1 MTTFDVDALQQNL
14 TYQSSFIFTLYAAKL
29 IDAPTAKQA
38 LIQVNKLRALNK
50 IQIAARGIEQQINHI
65 ADDLDETRLE
75 ILKLY
80 ENSCWD

>member
-1 MTTFDVDALQQNL
+1 MARYTEAQKQ
-14 TYQSSFIFTLYAAKL
+14 
-29 IDAPTAKQA
+29 AKQQFDYA
-38 LIQVNKLRALNK
+38 QRQV
-50 IQIAARGIEQQINHI
+50 AARGIEQQINHI